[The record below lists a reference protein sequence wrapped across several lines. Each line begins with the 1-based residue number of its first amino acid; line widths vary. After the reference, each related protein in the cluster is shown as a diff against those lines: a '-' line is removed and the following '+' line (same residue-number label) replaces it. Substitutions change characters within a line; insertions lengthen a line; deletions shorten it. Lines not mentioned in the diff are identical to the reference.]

1 MQISILGCAG
11 SRGINSRPTAFL
23 IDKSLLLDCGT
34 ATEVLSPKACAGI
47 ANVLIT
53 HAHIDHICDLPF
65 LIEAVYDLRND
76 SVYLHSL
83 KEVIKEISSH
93 LFNGTIWPDFS
104 KIPGP
109 KEGKLCY
116 KAITPLKS
124 FKIGKYTV
132 LPIPVNHTV
141 PTVGYLVDDGEAAFA
156 FTGDTYPTNQ
166 FWEVIRSHQR
176 LRAVI
181 IETSF
186 PNYLEEMARITKHLT
201 PVLMAEEVEKLGH
214 RDVKIYVSHIK
225 PFCKK
230 EVIKDLKSL
239 SRKLPLAIL
248 EDGMKLT
255 I

>member
-11 SRGINSRPTAFL
+11 SRGINSRPTGFL
-23 IDKSLLLDCGT
+23 IDQTLLLDCGT
-34 ATEVLSPKACAGI
+34 ATEVLSPKACAEI
-47 ANVLIT
+47 ANILIT

-65 LIEAVYDLRND
+65 LIEGVYDLRKD
-76 SVYLHSL
+76 SVYLYSL
-83 KEVIKEISSH
+83 KGVIKEISSH
-93 LFNGTIWPDFS
+93 LFNGTVWPDFS
-104 KIPGP
+104 RIPNP
-109 KEGKLCY
+109 KEGKLSY
-116 KAITPLKS
+116 RKIKPLKS
-124 FKIGKYTV
+124 LEIGTYTV

-156 FTGDTYPTNQ
+156 FTGDTYSTNQ
-166 FWEVIRSHQR
+166 FWEVIRSHKR

-186 PNYLEEMARITKHLT
+186 PNHLEEMARITKHLT
-201 PVLMAEEVEKLGH
+201 PVLMAEEVEKLG
-214 RDVKIYVSHIK
+214 RKDVKIYVSHIK

-230 EVIKDLKSL
+230 EVVKDLKSL